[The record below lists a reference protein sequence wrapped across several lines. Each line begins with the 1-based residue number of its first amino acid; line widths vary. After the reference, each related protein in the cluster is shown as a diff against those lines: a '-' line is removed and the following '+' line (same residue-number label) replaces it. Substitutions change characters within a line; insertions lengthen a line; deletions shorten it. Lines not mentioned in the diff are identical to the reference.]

1 MKNIDSVIGSLK
13 KGCFNRD
20 VLVRALGLR
29 GTGQEKLFSLA
40 RAVRDR
46 YFPQHRAEVRSVIE
60 ISNICRQRCN
70 FCNMNL
76 GSKIPRYTA
85 SPDLSANIA
94 DHLYRAKQRRVFLLQ
109 SGENPSRAFVDS
121 VAECVSAIKS
131 GHPDAVVILCLGNLS
146 DAQYKQLLD
155 AGTDRYIIKFETSN
169 PRLYKRI
176 KPSDTLAKRIKC
188 LRSLARLGFEV
199 GSGNI
204 VGLPGQTINDL
215 INDLLFLGKLPLSMM
230 STSVFIPGEKS
241 RYRDN
246 PPGDMDTT
254 LNFMAL
260 TRIMY
265 PHAIIPST
273 SSLETGSRGG
283 QHIGL
288 MAGANALTVHDGT
301 PVKLKDRFPIYSVHR
316 FNPDYRFIRSISR
329 RTSLRLWNGPI
340 RAKK

>member
-1 MKNIDSVIGSLK
+1 MTIPILESLK
-13 KGCFNRD
+13 KRRFTKKI
-20 VLVRALGLR
+20 LLEALCLR
-29 GTGQEKLFSLA
+29 GADQDKLFRLA
-40 RAVRDR
+40 RFSRDQ
-46 YFPQHRAEVRSVIE
+46 YFPEKTVEIRSVIE
-60 ISNICRQRCN
+60 ISNVCRERCS

-85 SPDLSANIA
+85 SPDLSASIV
-94 DHLYRAKQRRVFLLQ
+94 DHLYRTKQRRVFLLQ
-109 SGENPSRAFVDS
+109 SGENPSRAFVDN
-121 VAECVSAIKS
+121 VAECVSTIKTEHS
-131 GHPDAVVILCLGNLS
+131 DAVVILCLGNLS